1 VTPCRGAIARCAPG
15 GFSKIIETKQLT
27 HLIRFNLLT
36 WVKLVSCNYPHLL
49 LRRMQKM
56 LSLNRWKKTG
66 AVAPSVLLP
75 CLGLAAGVLWVGCGQ
90 NNPTPTQH
98 TDAGAER
105 GAAQAS
111 SVQPTYTFS
120 DFPVPAKP
128 GDERTLI
135 ERGKIIY
142 GQNCASCHGGKG
154 DGNGVC
160 SAFLLPHPRDFTKA
174 HYRFRSTPLGHLPT
188 DADLFR
194 IVSLGVKGT
203 PMPPWKWLLDETD
216 RWAAVEYVKTFSP
229 RFSDTNEDRTSLI
242 NLGEPVA
249 RSDAALAEGKALYTK
264 LACITC
270 HGEQGLGNGSS
281 AASLMDDS
289 GHHISPRDFSKPSG
303 FKAGYSTRE
312 IVRTFMSGLDGTPM
326 PGFANSISTEDAW
339 KLAYYVQS
347 LARPS
352 VVPLAR
358 VSQGFA
364 NQEKLGNPDVR
375 VKLLERA
382 WKYDPQEI
390 HVKKGQIVEILFQ
403 PTDNGL
409 GAGHG
414 FAISSYDEVAFINGA
429 MVGAPKTVKFRADR
443 AGRFTFYCAT
453 QCSTDKLHPL
463 MNGTLYVEDPSGQRA
478 AVQ

>member
-1 VTPCRGAIARCAPG
+1 
-15 GFSKIIETKQLT
+15 
-27 HLIRFNLLT
+27 
-36 WVKLVSCNYPHLL
+36 
-49 LRRMQKM
+49 MQKM
-56 LSLNRWKKTG
+56 LSLERWKKSG
-66 AVAPSVLLP
+66 WVAPSLVLPALA
-75 CLGLAAGVLWVGCGQ
+75 LAGGLVLVGCGQ
-90 NNPTPTQH
+90 KNSLPTQA
-98 TDAGAER
+98 TDDGKEKL
-105 GAAQAS
+105 AAAAS
-111 SVQPTYTFS
+111 AVPPAYAFS
-120 DFPVPAKP
+120 DFPVPSKP
-128 GDERTLI
+128 ADERRMV
-135 ERGKIIY
+135 ERGKIVY
-142 GQNCASCHGGKG
+142 GQNCASCHGTKG

-160 SAFLLPHPRDFTKA
+160 STFLLPHPRDFTKA

-216 RWAAVEYVKTFSP
+216 RWAVVEYVKTFSP
-229 RFSDTNEDRTSLI
+229 RFSDTNEDRSTLVT
-242 NLGEPVA
+242 LGSPVA

-289 GHHISPRDFSKPSG
+289 GHQISPRDFSKPG
-303 FKAGYSTRE
+303 AFKAGYSAKE
-312 IVRTFMSGLDGTPM
+312 IVRTFMTGLDGTPM
-326 PGFANSISTEDAW
+326 PGFANSVSNEAAW

-347 LARPS
+347 LARPE
-352 VVPLAR
+352 VVAVAR
-358 VSQGFA
+358 ASQGFA
-364 NQEKLGNPDVR
+364 NQEKLGEPDVR

-382 WKYDPQEI
+382 WKYDPPEI
-390 HVKKGQIVEILFQ
+390 HVKKGQVVEITFQ

-463 MNGTLYVEDPSGQRA
+463 MNGMLFVEDVSGRA
-478 AVQ
+478 TVSQ